1 MAFVINTNLT
11 LPHKKKKKNSYFTK
25 TEILFLS
32 MSYNQFW
39 VAEQVWLNFTFSSQ
53 MAHLT
58 IIWGIENIQIEGK
71 ENISKVIKLDN
82 MEESWIA
89 FAQKKRGVETDMHR
103 GL

>member
-1 MAFVINTNLT
+1 
-11 LPHKKKKKNSYFTK
+11 
-25 TEILFLS
+25 
-32 MSYNQFW
+32 
-39 VAEQVWLNFTFSSQ
+39 